1 MSGKDAVFD
10 RIKRSF
16 IRKGLEDRHAQRL
29 LRRMKGI
36 KPLSGVEIEV
46 DGKRM
51 LNFSSNDY
59 LGLSNHPLL
68 GERATEFIRR
78 YGSGSTASRL
88 VCGNYECFEHVEKK
102 IAELSGRQSA
112 LIFNSG
118 FQANT
123 SLLPSLADHET
134 TILSDRL
141 NHNSLIQGCLLSRCH
156 IERFRHNDMG
166 HLEELLIKNRER
178 GKERRILIVTEAVFS
193 MDGDQSDIDTLI
205 RLSRDYEAFLFV
217 DEAHATGLF
226 GRNGMGLTSWKDV
239 DITMGTLG
247 KAAGSFGAYVAC
259 DTEIR
264 DYLINFCYGLIYT
277 TALPPSVLG
286 AIDAAMDLIPSMDK
300 EREELFK
307 KADHLRKALHG
318 LDFNT
323 STSNTHIIPI
333 VIGDEE
339 KTMAL
344 SRWLEINGILAVTF
358 RYPSVTRG
366 DSRIRLT
373 LSAAHTWEHV
383 ELLIDLLRK
392 SKYDF
397 SKQDIHHRH

>member
-1 MSGKDAVFD
+1 MLD

-16 IRKGLEDRHAQRL
+16 IKKGLEDRHSQRL
-29 LRRMKGI
+29 LRSMKGI

-46 DGKRM
+46 DGQRM

-59 LGLSNHPLL
+59 LGLSNNPLL
-68 GERATEFIRR
+68 RDRAMEFILR

-88 VCGNYECFEHVEKK
+88 VCGNFECFEHVEKK

-118 FQANT
+118 FQANA
-123 SLLPSLADHET
+123 SLLPSLADRDT
-134 TILSDRL
+134 AILSDRL

-156 IERFRHNDMG
+156 VEPFKHNDMG
-166 HLEELLIKNRER
+166 HLEELLKKIRKN
-178 GKERRILIVTEAVFS
+178 GKEKRILIVTEAVFS
-193 MDGDQSDIDTLI
+193 MDGDQSDIDTI
-205 RLSRDYEAFLFV
+205 IGLSRKYDAFLFV
-217 DEAHATGLF
+217 DEAHSTGLF

-259 DTEIR
+259 DTEVR

-286 AIDAAMDLIPSMDK
+286 AIDAAMDLIPGMDK
-300 EREELFK
+300 EREELLN
-307 KADHLRKALHG
+307 KADHLRKALSG
-318 LDFNT
+318 LGFNT
-323 STSNTHIIPI
+323 STSTTHIIPI

-358 RYPSVTRG
+358 RYPSVARG

-373 LSAAHTWEHV
+373 LSAAHTWEQI
-383 ELLIDLLRK
+383 EMLIDLLR
-392 SKYDF
+392 SWNNEF
-397 SKQDIHHRH
+397 TKQDLHHRH

>member
-1 MSGKDAVFD
+1 MLD

-16 IRKGLEDRHAQRL
+16 IKKGLEDRHSQRL
-29 LRRMKGI
+29 LRSMKGI

-46 DGKRM
+46 DGQRM

-59 LGLSNHPLL
+59 LGLSNNPLL
-68 GERATEFIRR
+68 RDRAMEFILR

-88 VCGNYECFEHVEKK
+88 VCGNFECFEHVEKK

-123 SLLPSLADHET
+123 SLLPSLADRDT
-134 TILSDRL
+134 AILSDRL

-156 IERFRHNDMG
+156 VEPFKHNDMG
-166 HLEELLIKNRER
+166 HLEELLKKIRKN
-178 GKERRILIVTEAVFS
+178 GKEKRILIVTEAVFS
-193 MDGDQSDIDTLI
+193 MDGDQSDIDTI
-205 RLSRDYEAFLFV
+205 IGLSRKYDAFLFV
-217 DEAHATGLF
+217 DEAHSTGLF

-259 DTEIR
+259 DTEVR

-286 AIDAAMDLIPSMDK
+286 AIDAAMDLIPGMDK
-300 EREELFK
+300 EREELLN
-307 KADHLRKALHG
+307 KADHLRKALCG
-318 LDFNT
+318 LGFNT
-323 STSNTHIIPI
+323 STSTTHIIPI

-358 RYPSVTRG
+358 RYPSVARG
-366 DSRIRLT
+366 DSRVRLT
-373 LSAAHTWEHV
+373 LSAAHTWEQI
-383 ELLIDLLRK
+383 EMLIDLLR
-392 SKYDF
+392 SWNNEF
-397 SKQDIHHRH
+397 TKQDLHHRH

>member
-1 MSGKDAVFD
+1 MFN
-10 RIKRSF
+10 RIKRAF
-16 IRKGLEDRHAQRL
+16 IKRGLEDRNAQML
-29 LRRMKGI
+29 LRRMKEI
-36 KPLSGVEIEV
+36 RPLPGAEIEV

-59 LGLSNHPLL
+59 LGLSGHPLL
-68 GERATEFIRR
+68 KERSAEYIQR

-102 IAELSGRQSA
+102 IAELSGRQAA

-118 FQANT
+118 FQANA
-123 SLLPSLADHET
+123 SLLPSLVDRDT
-134 TILSDRL
+134 LILSDRL
-141 NHNSLIQGCLLSRCH
+141 NHNSLIQGCLLARCP

-166 HLEELLIKNRER
+166 HLEELLKRNRER
-178 GKERRILIVTEAVFS
+178 AKERRILIVTESVFR
-193 MDGDQSDIDTLI
+193 MDGDKSDVDALV
-205 RLSRDYEAFLFV
+205 RLSEDYDAFLFV

-259 DTEIR
+259 DEEIR

-286 AIDAAMDLIPSMDK
+286 AIDAAMDLIPAMDK
-300 EREELFK
+300 EREELFN

-318 LDFNT
+318 LGFNT
-323 STSNTHIIPI
+323 STSTTHIIPI
-333 VIGDEE
+333 AIGDEE

-358 RYPSVTRG
+358 RYPSVARG
-366 DSRIRLT
+366 DARIRLT
-373 LSAAHTWEHV
+373 LSASHTWEHV
-383 ELLIDLLRK
+383 ERLVELLKDWR
-392 SKYDF
+392 SNE
-397 SKQDIHHRH
+397 HVE

>member
-1 MSGKDAVFD
+1 MLD

-16 IRKGLEDRHAQRL
+16 IKKGLEDRHSQRL
-29 LRRMKGI
+29 LRSMKGI

-46 DGKRM
+46 DGQRM

-59 LGLSNHPLL
+59 LGLSNNPLL
-68 GERATEFIRR
+68 RDRAMEFILR

-88 VCGNYECFEHVEKK
+88 VCGNFECFEHVEKK

-118 FQANT
+118 FQANA
-123 SLLPSLADHET
+123 SLLPSLADRDT
-134 TILSDRL
+134 AILSDRL

-156 IERFRHNDMG
+156 VEPFKHNDMG
-166 HLEELLIKNRER
+166 HLEELLKKIRKN
-178 GKERRILIVTEAVFS
+178 GKEKRILIVTEAVFS
-193 MDGDQSDIDTLI
+193 MDGDQSDIDTI
-205 RLSRDYEAFLFV
+205 IGLSRKYDAFLFV
-217 DEAHATGLF
+217 DEAHSTGLF

-259 DTEIR
+259 DTEVR

-286 AIDAAMDLIPSMDK
+286 AIDAAMDLIPGMDK
-300 EREELFK
+300 EREELLN
-307 KADHLRKALHG
+307 KADHLRKALSG
-318 LDFNT
+318 LGFNT
-323 STSNTHIIPI
+323 STSTTHIIPI

-344 SRWLEINGILAVTF
+344 SRWLEINGILAVSF
-358 RYPSVTRG
+358 RYPSVARG

-373 LSAAHTWEHV
+373 LSAAHTWEQI
-383 ELLIDLLRK
+383 EMLIDLLR
-392 SKYDF
+392 SWNNEF
-397 SKQDIHHRH
+397 TKQDLHHRH

>member
-1 MSGKDAVFD
+1 MRLSGRQIMFD
-10 RIKRSF
+10 RIKRAF
-16 IRKGLEDRHAQRL
+16 IRKGLEDRQAQRL
-29 LRRMKGI
+29 LRRMHKI
-36 KPLSGVEIEV
+36 KPLSGADVEV

-68 GERATEFIRR
+68 RERAADYARR

-118 FQANT
+118 FQANA
-123 SLLPSLADHET
+123 SLLPSLAGRDT
-134 TILSDRL
+134 LILSDRL
-141 NHNSLIQGCLLSRCH
+141 NHNSLIQGCLLSRCQV
-156 IERFRHNDMG
+156 ERFRHNDMG
-166 HLEELLIKNRER
+166 HLEELLEKNRKKGR
-178 GKERRILIVTEAVFS
+178 ERRILIVTESVFS
-193 MDGDQSDIDTLI
+193 MEGDRSDIDTLVQF
-205 RLSRDYEAFLFV
+205 SEKYDAFLFV

-226 GRNGMGLTSWKDV
+226 GRNGMGLTSWKNV

-247 KAAGSFGAYVAC
+247 KAAGSFGAYIAC

-286 AIDAAMDLIPSMDK
+286 AIDAAMDLIPAMDK
-300 EREELFK
+300 EREELFRN
-307 KADHLRKALHG
+307 ADHLRVALHG
-318 LDFNT
+318 LGFNT
-323 STSNTHIIPI
+323 STSTTHIIPV
-333 VIGDEE
+333 VIGDED

-344 SRWLEINGILAVTF
+344 SRWLEKNGILAVTF
-358 RYPSVTRG
+358 RYPSVAVG

-373 LSAAHTWEHV
+373 LSASHTRDHI
-383 ELLIDLLRK
+383 ELLIDLLRRWRL
-392 SKYDF
+392 DECVE
-397 SKQDIHHRH
+397 

>member
-1 MSGKDAVFD
+1 MFD
-10 RIKRSF
+10 RIRRSF
-16 IRKGLEDRHAQRL
+16 IRKGLEDRHAQSL
-29 LRRMKGI
+29 LRRMKEI
-36 KPLSGVEIEV
+36 RPLSGAEIEV
-46 DGKRM
+46 GGKRM

-68 GERATEFIRR
+68 RERSAEFMLR
-78 YGSGSTASRL
+78 YGSGATASRL
-88 VCGNYECFEHVEKK
+88 VCGNYECFEQVEKK

-118 FQANT
+118 FQANA
-123 SLLPSLADHET
+123 SLLPSLADRQT

-141 NHNSLIQGCLLSRCH
+141 NHNSLIQGCLLARCH
-156 IERFRHNDMG
+156 VEPFRHNDMV
-166 HLEELLIKNRER
+166 HLEDLLKKCRA
-178 GKERRILIVTEAVFS
+178 GDKDGRILIVTEAVFS
-193 MDGDQSDIDTLI
+193 MDGDRSDIDTLI
-205 RLSRDYEAFLFV
+205 GLSRDYDAFLFV
-217 DEAHATGLF
+217 DEAHSAGLF

-239 DITMGTLG
+239 DLTMGTLG

-259 DTEIR
+259 DTEVR

-286 AIDAAMDLIPSMDK
+286 AIDAAMDLMPAMDR

-307 KADHLRKALHG
+307 MADHLRNALQG
-318 LDFNT
+318 LGFNT
-323 STSNTHIIPI
+323 STSSTHIIPI

-344 SRWLEINGILAVTF
+344 SGWLEDNGILAVTF

-373 LSAAHTWEHV
+373 LSAAHKWEHI
-383 ELLIDLLRK
+383 ELLIDLLRRWR
-392 SKYDF
+392 YDF
-397 SKQDIHHRH
+397 P

>member
-1 MSGKDAVFD
+1 MLD
-10 RIKRSF
+10 RIRRSF
-16 IRKGLEDRHAQRL
+16 IRKGLEDRHAQSL
-29 LRRMKGI
+29 LRRMKEI
-36 KPLSGVEIEV
+36 RPLSGVEIEV
-46 DGKRM
+46 GGKRM

-68 GERATEFIRR
+68 EERATEFIRR

-88 VCGNYECFEHVEKK
+88 VCGNYECFEQVEKK

-118 FQANT
+118 FQANA
-123 SLLPSLADHET
+123 SLLPSLADRQT

-141 NHNSLIQGCLLSRCH
+141 NHNSLIQGCLLARCR
-156 IERFRHNDMG
+156 IEPFRHNDMA
-166 HLEELLIKNRER
+166 HLEELLKKYRA
-178 GKERRILIVTEAVFS
+178 GDKDGRILIVTEAVFS
-193 MDGDQSDIDTLI
+193 MDGDRSDIDTLI
-205 RLSRDYEAFLFV
+205 GLSRDYDAFLFV
-217 DEAHATGLF
+217 DEAHSAGLF

-259 DTEIR
+259 DTEVR

-286 AIDAAMDLIPSMDK
+286 AIDAAMDLIPAMDR
-300 EREELFK
+300 ERGELFK
-307 KADHLRKALHG
+307 MADHLRNALHESG
-318 LDFNT
+318 FNT
-323 STSNTHIIPI
+323 STSSTHIIPI

-344 SRWLEINGILAVTF
+344 SGWLEDNGILAVTF
-358 RYPSVTRG
+358 RYPSVARG

-373 LSAAHTWEHV
+373 LSAAHTWEQI
-383 ELLIDLLRK
+383 EMLIDLLRRWRH
-392 SKYDF
+392 DF
-397 SKQDIHHRH
+397 PQ

>member
-1 MSGKDAVFD
+1 MLDQ
-10 RIKRSF
+10 IKKGF
-16 IRKGLEDRHAQRL
+16 IRKGLEDRRTQSL
-29 LRRMKGI
+29 LRRMKEI
-36 KPLSGVEIEV
+36 RPVSGAELEV

-59 LGLSNHPLL
+59 LGLSGHPMLR
-68 GERATEFIRR
+68 ERSAEFISR

-102 IAELSGRQSA
+102 IAELSGRQAS
-112 LIFNSG
+112 LILNSG

-123 SLLPSLADHET
+123 SLLPSLVDRDT
-134 TILSDRL
+134 LILSDWL
-141 NHNSLIQGCLLSRCH
+141 NHNSLIQGCLLARCPV
-156 IERFRHNDMG
+156 ERFRHNDMA
-166 HLEELLIKNRER
+166 HLEELLRKNRAKSGR
-178 GKERRILIVTEAVFS
+178 RRILIVTESVFS

-205 RLSRDYEAFLFV
+205 RLSRDHDAFLFV

-226 GRNGMGLTSWKDV
+226 GRNGMGMTSWKDV

-259 DTEIR
+259 DQDVR
-264 DYLINFCYGLIYT
+264 DYLVNFCYGVIYT

-300 EREELFK
+300 EREGLFG
-307 KADHLRKALHG
+307 KAEHLRNALHELG
-318 LDFNT
+318 FNT
-323 STSNTHIIPI
+323 STSTTHIIPL

-339 KTMAL
+339 KTLSL
-344 SRWLEINGILAVTF
+344 SRWLEEKGILAVTF
-358 RYPSVTRG
+358 RYPSVARG

-373 LSAAHTWEHV
+373 LSAYHTWDHIEMLVGFLKEWRSNEHV
-383 ELLIDLLRK
+383 
-392 SKYDF
+392 
-397 SKQDIHHRH
+397 

>member
-1 MSGKDAVFD
+1 MQYLRLSRRDIMFD

-16 IRKGLEDRHAQRL
+16 IKKALEDRHAQRL

-36 KPLSGVEIEV
+36 RPLSGVEVEV

-68 GERATEFIRR
+68 QERAMEFIHL

-118 FQANT
+118 FQANA
-123 SLLPSLADHET
+123 SLLPSLADRET

-141 NHNSLIQGCLLSRCH
+141 NHNSLIQGCLLSRCE
-156 IERFRHNDMG
+156 IEPFNHNDMT
-166 HLEELLIKNRER
+166 HLEDLLKKNRQK
-178 GKERRILIVTEAVFS
+178 GKEKRILIVTEAVFS

-205 RLSRDYEAFLFV
+205 LLSKKYDAFLFV
-217 DEAHATGLF
+217 DEAHSIGIF
-226 GRNGMGLTSWKDV
+226 GKNGMGLTSWKDV

-259 DTEIR
+259 DTEVR
-264 DYLINFCYGLIYT
+264 EYLINFCYGLIYT

-286 AIDAAMDLIPSMDK
+286 SIDAAMDLIPAMDK
-300 EREELFK
+300 EREGLFR
-307 KADHLRKALHG
+307 KAEHLRKALHG
-318 LDFNT
+318 LGFNT
-323 STSNTHIIPI
+323 STSNTHIVPL

-344 SRWLEINGILAVTF
+344 SKWLESNGILAVTF
-358 RYPSVTRG
+358 RYPSVARG

-373 LSAAHTWEHV
+373 LSATHTWEH
-383 ELLIDLLRK
+383 IDLLTDLLRRW
-392 SKYDF
+392 SHDL
-397 SKQDIHHRH
+397 SR